1 MIENSPIYRI
11 STREFQT
18 VKFPFYFFS
27 LRDGILKYK
36 IIRAI
41 SHKMYEIIGIVLF
54 TFIKKKNFARIRFN
68 REARFDLYRIFTRE
82 FQIAKFYESKAG
94 HSYGINIK
102 RFYILI
108 HHPFQFLIKCTKLQE
123 SYFVKKKN
131 P

>member
-1 MIENSPIYRI
+1 
-11 STREFQT
+11 
-18 VKFPFYFFS
+18 
-27 LRDGILKYK
+27 
-36 IIRAI
+36 
-41 SHKMYEIIGIVLF
+41 MYEIIGIVLF

-82 FQIAKFYESKAG
+82 FQIAKFYESKAE

-123 SYFVKKKN
+123 SYFIKKKN
-131 P
+131 PWESDSIEKLGSIYIEFLRGNFKLLNSTNRKRGIRTA